1 MILLTLLAVFC
12 SLPLITLGASL
23 SALYYT
29 AFKMLEHDNENT
41 IRNFFHSFRQNL
53 IQGIGISL
61 LLLGSLRFRHPTSS
75 FFAQI
80 DFGGEIFREDY
91 SAIQAGLQI
100 GWEF

>member
-41 IRNFFHSFRQNL
+41 IRNFFHSFRR
-53 IQGIGISL
+53 IWIC
-61 LLLGSLRFRHPTSS
+61 PT
-75 FFAQI
+75 
-80 DFGGEIFREDY
+80 
-91 SAIQAGLQI
+91 
-100 GWEF
+100 